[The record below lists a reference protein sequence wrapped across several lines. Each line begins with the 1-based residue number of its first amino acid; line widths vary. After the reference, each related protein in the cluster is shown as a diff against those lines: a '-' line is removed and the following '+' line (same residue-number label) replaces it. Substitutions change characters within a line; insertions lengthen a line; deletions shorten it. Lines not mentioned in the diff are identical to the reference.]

1 MLSPNSFRTCPP
13 SLPGRS
19 TTTVTARYGD
29 PEGNPV
35 VPGSRK
41 HREGDEQRS
50 TTPKRIY
57 PLTSVRFF
65 AASLVLFH
73 HSVRIFLPAFSGRG
87 VHGVPEDMAGIVSL
101 AFPVSAS
108 FFFFL
113 SGYVLSCVY
122 LHNAKIVDKSNFFAA
137 RFARLYPLYFIVLV
151 LDTPELLVFE
161 VQRHGMK
168 IGLTKTAEIF
178 AANVTMLQ
186 VWNGSRL
193 LRINPPTWSLCVE
206 AFFYVCFPLLGVL
219 LWKLRGARVWMTA
232 LALYAGGQA
241 LVWGLRPS
249 LRLGMAMTLPPLHL
263 STFAL
268 GILLARWQTLQQER
282 KDKAQIRV
290 WQVSTVLGLS
300 AGGLLG
306 SVLLIPFFGVPAPY
320 NNGLLA
326 PIFAGFVWALS
337 VIPSPLSRW
346 LCGRWLVALGN
357 ASYALYLIH
366 MPILSVFRH
375 FRWVTQAFYPVYLA
389 LCVGLS
395 LLSFRYFETPARL
408 WLLERIHTRL
418 VRTVGARSIP
428 KPVLT
433 SSHSGSKES
442 VVP

>member
-1 MLSPNSFRTCPP
+1 MPLSPVLENI
-13 SLPGRS
+13 
-19 TTTVTARYGD
+19 AK
-29 PEGNPV
+29 EM
-35 VPGSRK
+35 
-41 HREGDEQRS
+41 EQRF
-50 TTPKRIY
+50 TMPKRIY

-87 VHGVPEDMAGIVSL
+87 VRGVPEDMAGIVSL

-122 LHNAKIVDKSNFFAA
+122 LQNAQIADKSKFFAA
-137 RFARLYPLYFIVLV
+137 RFARLYPLYFVVLV
-151 LDTPELLVFE
+151 LDTPELLVSE

-193 LRINPPTWSLCVE
+193 LRINPPSWSLCVE

-219 LWKLRGARVWMTA
+219 LWRLRGARVWMTA

-241 LVWGLRPS
+241 LVWGLRPY
-249 LRLGMAMTLPPLHL
+249 LRVGMAMTLPPLHL

-268 GILLARWQTLQQER
+268 GILLARWQALQQER

-337 VIPSPLSRW
+337 VIPTPLSRW

-366 MPILSVFRH
+366 MPILSLFLH
-375 FRWVTQAFYPVYLA
+375 FRWVTHAFYPVYLA
-389 LCVGLS
+389 LCIGLS

-408 WLLERIHTRL
+408 WLLDRFQTRL
-418 VRTVGARSIP
+418 IRNTPRTLSMQ
-428 KPVLT
+428 
-433 SSHSGSKES
+433 
-442 VVP
+442 

>member
-1 MLSPNSFRTCPP
+1 M
-13 SLPGRS
+13 
-19 TTTVTARYGD
+19 
-29 PEGNPV
+29 PE
-35 VPGSRK
+35 
-41 HREGDEQRS
+41 
-50 TTPKRIY
+50 RIY

-73 HSVRIFLPAFSGRG
+73 HSVRIFLPVFSGRG
-87 VHGVPEDMAGIVSL
+87 VHRVPEDMAGIVSL

-122 LHNAKIVDKSNFFAA
+122 LHNAQIVDKKKFFAA

-151 LDTPELLVFE
+151 LDTPELLVSE

-178 AANVTMLQ
+178 TANVAMLQ

-193 LRINPPTWSLCVE
+193 LRINHPSWSLCVE

-219 LWKLRGARVWMTA
+219 LGRLRGAWVWMTA

-241 LVWGLRPS
+241 LVWGMRPY
-249 LRLGMAMTLPPLHL
+249 LGVRTVLTLPPLHL

-268 GILLARWQTLQQER
+268 GILLARWQTMQLER

-337 VIPSPLSRW
+337 VIPTQLSRW

-366 MPILSVFRH
+366 MPILSMFLH
-375 FRWVTQAFYPVYLA
+375 FRWVTHAFYPVYLA

-395 LLSFRYFETPARL
+395 LLSFRHFETPARL
-408 WLLERIHTRL
+408 WLLERFHTRL
-418 VRTVGARSIP
+418 VRNTAGAPSIP

-433 SSHSGSKES
+433 SSHCGSKES
-442 VVP
+442 AVP